1 MVINDLG
8 AGGAQR
14 AVLEQARV
22 LDPARFE
29 VEIASL
35 EIKPGETWA
44 ATTSPR
50 VPVHLPGMRGLV
62 PYLREF
68 RPHIVHAHL
77 VAASV
82 ASVVAARAAG
92 QPRVLATFHNITDWE
107 EKRSHPVR
115 VLGRALLHDCGALI
129 AVSEAVREAILRVS
143 PDLAERSTVI
153 YNGTDLTPFAD
164 VRRGHAAARALLGYD
179 SGAFVVGGVAR
190 LDPRKGLD
198 LLLQA
203 AALTLDHLP
212 GLQVV
217 IVGDG
222 PERGRLES
230 LARVLGL
237 EARVRFV
244 GEQRDVRPYLAAL
257 DLFAAPSRTEGM
269 GLAIVEALAAGVPVA
284 AARVGGIPE
293 VLQNGTAGWLVDGA
307 DPRAW
312 AQAIAR
318 AAALPGE
325 RQRLSLVG
333 PARARVFAIE
343 ITRRRLEAV
352 YDRLLG
358 RETVV
363 PLERAA

>member
-14 AVLEQARV
+14 AVLDQAGV

-35 EIKPGETWA
+35 EFKPGETWA
-44 ATTSPR
+44 SSSPQ
-50 VPVHLPGMRGLV
+50 VPVSAPGLRGLV

-82 ASVVAARAAG
+82 ATVVAARAAG
-92 QPRVLATFHNITDWE
+92 QPRVMATFHNITDWE

-115 VLGRALLHDCGALI
+115 VLGRALLHDCAALV
-129 AVSEAVREAILRVS
+129 AVSDAVRAAIRRVS
-143 PDLAERSTVI
+143 RDLGERATVI
-153 YNGTDLTPFAD
+153 YNGADLEPFAE
-164 VRRGHAAARALLGYD
+164 VRRGYAVARARLGYD
-179 SGAFVVGGVAR
+179 PRAFVVGGVAR
-190 LDPRKGLD
+190 LDPRKGMD
-198 LLLQA
+198 LLLEA
-203 AALTLDHLP
+203 AALTLDRLP
-212 GLQVV
+212 GLQIL

-222 PERGRLES
+222 PERGRLET

-237 EARVRFV
+237 EARVRLV

-293 VLQNGTAGWLVDGA
+293 VLQDGAAGWLVDGG

-312 AQAIAR
+312 ADAIAR
-318 AAALPGE
+318 AAALPHE
-325 RQRLSLVG
+325 RQRLSAAG
-333 PARARVFAIE
+333 PARAERFSIHH
-343 ITRRRLEAV
+343 TRHRLEAV

-358 RETVV
+358 DEAVT

>member
-22 LDPARFE
+22 LDHSRFE

-35 EIKPGETWA
+35 EFKPGETWA
-44 ATTSPR
+44 STTSPR
-50 VPVHLPGMRGLV
+50 VPIRVPGLRGLV

-68 RPHIVHAHL
+68 RPQIVHAHL
-77 VAASV
+77 IAASV
-82 ASVVAARAAG
+82 TAVVAARAAG
-92 QPRVLATFHNITDWE
+92 HPRVMATFHNMTDWE

-115 VLGRALLHDCGALI
+115 ILGRALLRDCGALI
-129 AVSEAVREAILRVS
+129 AVSEAVRAAITRVS
-143 PDLAERSTVI
+143 PDLGERATVI
-153 YNGTDLTPFAD
+153 HNGADLAPFGQ

-179 SGAFVVGGVAR
+179 PHAFVVGGVAR
-190 LDPRKGLD
+190 LDPRKGMD
-198 LLLQA
+198 VLLEA
-203 AALTLDHLP
+203 AGLTLDHLP
-212 GLQVV
+212 GLQVL

-257 DLFAAPSRTEGM
+257 DLFVAPSRTEGM
-269 GLAIVEALAAGVPVA
+269 GLAIVEAMAAGIPVV

-293 VLQNGTAGWLVDGA
+293 VLEDGAAGWLVDGG
-307 DPRAW
+307 DPSVW

-318 AAALPGE
+318 AAALPHE
-325 RQRLSLVG
+325 RLRLSAVG
-333 PARARVFAIE
+333 PERARLFSIE
-343 ITRRRLEAV
+343 RTRRRLEAV

-358 RETVV
+358 HEPVTT
-363 PLERAA
+363 LERAA